1 MTIRLAARR
10 YARAIFEIALERN
23 ELDKWQADL
32 ASLAGLKKDEAVL
45 SWLANPRA
53 DGGLKTQ
60 YLEQLGLGP
69 LGQNLAHLLLGK
81 GRLGM
86 ADEIDDEYQRLV
98 ARHQGL
104 ETAEVTTAV
113 PLSDVE
119 KENLAKRL
127 GTVTGKKVVLKTAVD
142 TQIIGGITARIN
154 DQLLDGSTR
163 RRLLDLKKA
172 ISGGR

>member
-60 YLEQLGLGP
+60 YLEQLGLASEWP
-69 LGQNLAHLLLGK
+69 RWWEQTRERA
-81 GRLGM
+81 GR
-86 ADEIDDEYQRLV
+86 
-98 ARHQGL
+98 
-104 ETAEVTTAV
+104 
-113 PLSDVE
+113 
-119 KENLAKRL
+119 
-127 GTVTGKKVVLKTAVD
+127 
-142 TQIIGGITARIN
+142 
-154 DQLLDGSTR
+154 
-163 RRLLDLKKA
+163 
-172 ISGGR
+172 